1 MIIDIRT
8 PISATETIVIH
19 DFSELYTL
27 LKRLHLLA
35 NVTGLVWRFKNSTV
49 YHKLGIGDI

>member
-8 PISATETIVIH
+8 PLSCTETIVIS
-19 DFSELYTL
+19 DFKELYIL

-35 NVTGLVWRFKNSTV
+35 NVTGLVWRFKNSTT
-49 YHKLGIGDI
+49 YHKIGIGDI

>member
-8 PISATETIVIH
+8 PISCTETITIS
-19 DFSELYTL
+19 DFSELYIL

-35 NVTGLVWRFKNSTV
+35 GINGLVWRFKNTNV